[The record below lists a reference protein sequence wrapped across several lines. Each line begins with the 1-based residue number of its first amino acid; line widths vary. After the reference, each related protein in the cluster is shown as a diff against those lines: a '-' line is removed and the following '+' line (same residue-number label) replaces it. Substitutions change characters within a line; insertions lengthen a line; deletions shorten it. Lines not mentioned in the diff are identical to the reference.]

1 MMKIVQRLWSAA
13 GLPCE
18 KCGGRRVI
26 IDPDVIAFTQK
37 HGVALWQVGN
47 AVLAN
52 EETMYGP
59 LGTLPAEVWPYVGFS
74 DEAWTDFFDIAHC
87 HEIIA
92 CPVCAKGEDHGD
104 TREEAKAAIRRVVRE
119 EFENASFTGGPNTI
133 EPCQKFS

>member
-1 MMKIVQRLWSAA
+1 MMKIVQRLWSVVD
-13 GLPCE
+13 LPCG

-26 IDPDVIAFTQK
+26 INPAVIAFTQK

-59 LGTLPAEVWPYVGFS
+59 LGTMPVEVWTCVGFNN
-74 DEAWTDFFDIAHC
+74 EAWGDFFDIAHC
-87 HEIIA
+87 HEVIA

-104 TREEAKAAIRRVVRE
+104 TREEVKAAIRRIIRE
-119 EFENASFTGGPNTI
+119 ELGNASFTGDPNTI
-133 EPCQKFS
+133 EPDQKF